1 MLSYDLAS
9 NEVRQAE
16 KDQKPEK
23 AAEEEAKKQ
32 MLVALE
38 TEIALQ
44 KNRGELSKA
53 IRAAKT
59 ASDIQ
64 EPPNPTLETLLRY
77 RAANIREFKDLLD
90 ILERIRRLR
99 DNAA

>member
-1 MLSYDLAS
+1 MLSYNLAS
-9 NEVRQAE
+9 IEVREAE
-16 KDQKPEK
+16 KDQKPQK
-23 AAEEEAKKQ
+23 AAEEQAKNQ
-32 MLVALE
+32 MLAALE

-44 KNRGELSKA
+44 KNRRELSNA
-53 IRAAKT
+53 IRAAET

-77 RAANIREFKDLLD
+77 RAANVREFKDLLD